1 MSKNTQHTPMMQQYL
16 RIKSEYPDI
25 LLFYRMGDFYELFM
39 DDAKKAA
46 ALLDITLTARGSSG
60 GEPIAMAG
68 VPYHAVEQYL
78 AKLLKQGE
86 SVAICEQ
93 VGDPAKSKGPVE
105 RKITR
110 LLTPGTVTDDYLLDD
125 RRDNLLMAVCGGEK
139 IPLSPPFSKG
149 EARQH
154 SAQPIETALLPP
166 SFAKGGAGGGF
177 SFGIACIDL
186 STGRF
191 SVQEADSA
199 ATLINEI
206 ERLQPA
212 EILHDEDWKP
222 PFARNHHC
230 TSRPAWHFDLN
241 TAQRLLLRQFGTH
254 DLSGFGC
261 DHLPMAITAAGALL
275 NYVQETQRT
284 ALPHINSLTVELS
297 DEGIILDAASRR
309 NLELESSLSGEHR
322 NTLISVIDKTAT
334 SMGSRL
340 LRRWLNKPLRDRNT
354 LRNRHQ
360 AVGALLDQYHYEKLL
375 DTLRGIGDIERIA
388 SRIALGSAR
397 PRDLSTLRDS
407 LHVLPQIHAHL
418 QVIDNPRLQAL
429 LQHIDLHAELCHLLD
444 SSIIDNPPVVIR
456 DGGVIANGYDADL
469 DELRN
474 LSENAD
480 QYLLD
485 LEAREKVRTGINNLK
500 VAYNRVHGYYV
511 EVPQSQLSRIP
522 ADYIRRQTLKG
533 VERFILPELKKFEDK
548 VLSARERSLAREKAI
563 YEDLLRILAEHL
575 IPLRQS
581 AQAIAELDV
590 LGNFAERASTL
601 NYNCPA
607 LVEGAG
613 IQIEGGRHPVVERTL
628 DAPFVP
634 NDLYMDSRRRML
646 MITGPNMGGKSTYMR
661 QVALIVLLAHI
672 GSYVPAQ
679 TARIGNIDR
688 IFTRIGAHDDL
699 STGRS
704 TFMVEM
710 TEAANILNNATAHS
724 LVLMDEIGRGT
735 STFDGLSLAW
745 AFAEYL
751 ARERKAFTLFAT
763 HYFELTILP
772 EQISTIVNVHI
783 DAIEHGDKIVFLHAV
798 KEGPANQSYG
808 LQVAQLAGVPKSVIA
823 QARKKLVSLEDA
835 STPPSNRPQPG
846 QTLPLLFGAPPE
858 PKDEIAEKVKAELQ
872 AIDPDELTPRQ
883 ALEELYRLRK
893 LLK

>member
-1 MSKNTQHTPMMQQYL
+1 MMQQYF
-16 RIKSEYPDI
+16 RIKAEYPDI

-39 DDAKKAA
+39 EDAKKAA
-46 ALLDITLTARGSSG
+46 SLLDITLTARGSSG

-78 AKLLKQGE
+78 AKLLKLGE

-93 VGDPAKSKGPVE
+93 IGDPAKSKGPVE

-125 RRDNLLMAVCGGEK
+125 RRDNLLMAVHRTPAGE
-139 IPLSPPFSKG
+139 
-149 EARQH
+149 
-154 SAQPIETALLPP
+154 TC
-166 SFAKGGAGGGF
+166 
-177 SFGIACIDL
+177 GIACIDL

-191 SVQEADSA
+191 TVQEADSTT
-199 ATLINEI
+199 TLLNEI

-222 PFARNHHC
+222 PFARNQRC
-230 TSRPAWHFDLN
+230 TSRPAWHFDIE

-261 DHLPMAITAAGALL
+261 SHLPLAITAAGALL

-309 NLELESSLSGEHR
+309 NLELESSLSGEHK

-340 LRRWLNKPLRDRNT
+340 LRRWLNKPLRDRFA

-360 AVGALLDQYHYEKLL
+360 AVGTLQDQYHYEELHG
-375 DTLRGIGDIERIA
+375 TLRGIGDIERIA

-407 LHVLPQIHAHL
+407 LHVLPRIHGQL
-418 QVIDNPRLQAL
+418 QPLDNPRLQTL
-429 LQHIDLHAELCHLLD
+429 LQDIDLHAELLHLLD
-444 SSIIDNPPVVIR
+444 SAIIDNPPVVIR
-456 DGGVIANGYDADL
+456 DGGVIAPGFDAEL

-485 LEAREKVRTGINNLK
+485 LETREKARTGIDKLK

-563 YEDLLRILAEHL
+563 YEDLLHTLAEHL

-628 DAPFVP
+628 DNPFVP

-679 TARIGNIDR
+679 TARLGNIDR

-763 HYFELTILP
+763 HYFELTSLA
-772 EQISTIVNVHI
+772 EQISTIANVHI
-783 DAIEHGDKIVFLHAV
+783 DAVEHGDKIVFLHAV
-798 KEGPANQSYG
+798 KNGPANQSYG
-808 LQVAQLAGVPKSVIA
+808 LQVAQLAGVPKPVIV
-823 QARKKLVSLEDA
+823 QAKKKLVSLEKHSQQA
-835 STPPSNRPQPG
+835 PQPG
-846 QTLPLLFGAPPE
+846 QTLPLMFAE
-858 PKDEIAEKVKAELQ
+858 PAEPRDEIAETVKAALE
-872 AIDPDELTPRQ
+872 AVDPDELTPRQ
-883 ALEELYRLRK
+883 ALDELYKLRK
-893 LLK
+893 LLRR